1 MVGVLRSVWWIR
13 DDRSQSFI
21 VVRSR
26 IPCIGEVI
34 WIRGWIEIERPIIR
48 AKAPR
53 LLIATY
59 NSATH
64 VQNGLVDPCSDKL
77 ARLAQKPA
85 WVRAVEFEP

>member
-1 MVGVLRSVWWIR
+1 
-13 DDRSQSFI
+13 
-21 VVRSR
+21 
-26 IPCIGEVI
+26 
-34 WIRGWIEIERPIIR
+34 
-48 AKAPR
+48 
-53 LLIATY
+53 LIATY